1 MKITLLLFLLFLPA
15 FFAASELSFLLIR
28 PSKVL
33 RLIEEKKKGAFSIL
47 KIQKRFRSSLIA
59 SQFGVTISLIAIG
72 WLSNNLANDYWKSN
86 ILSNRFYDLLLF
98 LFVVLIVTLVSG
110 LIPKALVINNPE
122 SAALRLTSI
131 FDAVRKA
138 MNPIVKTIE
147 FFASACLGLFNL
159 NNKWDSLNSGLS
171 AGELETLIETNNVTG
186 LKPDEK
192 NILEG
197 VFALKDTQVKEVM
210 IPRSEMVTLPKNI
223 TFSELMKQV
232 DKTRHARFFVI
243 GESLDDVLGVL
254 DLRYLAK
261 PISKGEMEA
270 DTLLEPFLLPVT
282 KIIETCSLAEIFP
295 IVRDY
300 NPFLLVVDEHGG
312 TAGLV
317 TYSDFLGWLLGGHIE
332 EWGGEELVE
341 IAPNTYLVDAS
352 INIEL
357 LAEKLGLKL
366 PEDYEYSTLGGFL
379 MSLFKKL
386 PEKGASVD
394 FDNFRFVVQTI
405 EEPNRIGKVKII
417 KKTGNGKGKNL
428 RTDQP

>member
-1 MKITLLLFLLFLPA
+1 MKITLLFLLLIFPA

-33 RLIEEKKKGAFSIL
+33 RLIEEKRKGAFSIL

-59 SQFGVTISLIAIG
+59 SQFGVTISLIAVG
-72 WLSNNLANDYWKSN
+72 WLSKGLANEFWNVNKF
-86 ILSNRFYDLLLF
+86 SNRIYDLLLF
-98 LFVVLIVTLVSG
+98 LFIVLIVTLISG

-122 SAALRLTSI
+122 SAALRLTTI
-131 FDAVRKA
+131 FDAVRKG
-138 MNPIVKTIE
+138 MQPIVSVIE
-147 FFASACLGLFNL
+147 FFASACLRLFNL
-159 NNKWDSLNSGLS
+159 NNKWDSLNSVLS
-171 AGELETLIETNNVTG
+171 AGELETLIETDNVTG

-223 TFSELMKQV
+223 TFAELMKQV

-261 PISKGEMEA
+261 PISKSEMGA
-270 DTLLEPFLLPVT
+270 NTLLEPFLLPVT
-282 KIIETCSLAEIFP
+282 KVIETCSLAEILP

-312 TAGLV
+312 TEGLITAADLTGEIV
-317 TYSDFLGWLLGGHIE
+317 GEEMLNSRVYSDMKMLDNFSKKWSIAGKAEIIE
-332 EWGGEELVE
+332 
-341 IAPNTYLVDAS
+341 
-352 INIEL
+352 INK
-357 LAEKLGLKL
+357 KLGCFL
-366 PEDYEYSTLGGFL
+366 PEGADYHTLAGFL
-379 MSLFKKL
+379 LEKFQMVPKIGDSLDFKNVKFEIISMSGPKI
-386 PEKGASVD
+386 D
-394 FDNFRFVVQTI
+394 R
-405 EEPNRIGKVKII
+405 VKIFLP
-417 KKTGNGKGKNL
+417 KS
-428 RTDQP
+428 

>member
-1 MKITLLLFLLFLPA
+1 MKITLLFLLLIFPA

-33 RLIEEKKKGAFSIL
+33 RLIEEKRKGAFSIL

-59 SQFGVTISLIAIG
+59 SQFGVTISLIAVG
-72 WLSNNLANDYWKSN
+72 WLSKGLANDFWN
-86 ILSNRFYDLLLF
+86 INKFSNRIYDLLLF
-98 LFVVLIVTLVSG
+98 LLIVLVVTLISG

-122 SAALRLTSI
+122 SAALRLTTI
-131 FDAVRKA
+131 FDAVRKG
-138 MNPIVKTIE
+138 MQPIVSVIE
-147 FFASACLGLFNL
+147 FFASACLRLFNL
-159 NNKWDSLNSGLS
+159 NNKWDSLNSVLS
-171 AGELETLIETNNVTG
+171 AGELETLIETDNVTG

-223 TFSELMKQV
+223 TFAELMKQV

-261 PISKGEMEA
+261 PISKSEMGA
-270 DTLLEPFLLPVT
+270 NTLLEPFLLPVT
-282 KIIETCSLAEIFP
+282 KVIETCSLAEILP

-312 TAGLV
+312 TEGLITAADLTGEIV
-317 TYSDFLGWLLGGHIE
+317 GEEMLNSRVYSDMKMLDNFSKKWSIAGKAEIIE
-332 EWGGEELVE
+332 
-341 IAPNTYLVDAS
+341 
-352 INIEL
+352 INK
-357 LAEKLGLKL
+357 KLGCFL
-366 PEDYEYSTLGGFL
+366 PEGADYHTLAGFL
-379 MSLFKKL
+379 LEKFQMVPKIGDSLDFKNVKFEIISMSGPKI
-386 PEKGASVD
+386 D
-394 FDNFRFVVQTI
+394 R
-405 EEPNRIGKVKII
+405 VKIFLP
-417 KKTGNGKGKNL
+417 KS
-428 RTDQP
+428 

>member
-1 MKITLLLFLLFLPA
+1 MKITLLFLLLVFPA

-33 RLIEEKKKGAFSIL
+33 RLIEEKRKGAFSIL

-72 WLSNNLANDYWKSN
+72 WLSKGLANDVWNENKF
-86 ILSNRFYDLLLF
+86 SNRIYDLLLF
-98 LFVVLIVTLVSG
+98 LLIVLTVTLISG

-122 SAALRLTSI
+122 SAALRLTTI
-131 FDAVRKA
+131 FDAVRKG
-138 MNPIVKTIE
+138 MRPIVSTIE
-147 FFASACLGLFNL
+147 FFASACLRLFNL
-159 NNKWDSLNSGLS
+159 NNKWDSLNSVLS
-171 AGELETLIETNNVTG
+171 AGELETLIETDNVTG

-223 TFSELMKQV
+223 TFAELMKQV

-261 PISKGEMEA
+261 PISKSEMA
-270 DTLLEPFLLPVT
+270 ANTLLEPFLLPVT
-282 KIIETCSLAEIFP
+282 KVIETCLLAEILP
-295 IVRDY
+295 LVRDY

-312 TAGLV
+312 TEGLITAADLTGEIV
-317 TYSDFLGWLLGGHIE
+317 GEEMLNSRIYSDMKMLDNFSKKWSIAGKAEIIE
-332 EWGGEELVE
+332 
-341 IAPNTYLVDAS
+341 
-352 INIEL
+352 INK
-357 LAEKLGLKL
+357 KLGCFL
-366 PEDYEYSTLGGFL
+366 PEGSDYHTLAGFL
-379 MSLFKKL
+379 LERFQMVPKIGDSLEFKNIKFEIISMSGPKI
-386 PEKGASVD
+386 D
-394 FDNFRFVVQTI
+394 R
-405 EEPNRIGKVKII
+405 VKIFLPKI
-417 KKTGNGKGKNL
+417 
-428 RTDQP
+428 

>member
-1 MKITLLLFLLFLPA
+1 MKITFLLFLLFLPA

-33 RLIEEKKKGAFSIL
+33 RLIEEKKKGALSIL

-59 SQFGVTISLIAIG
+59 SQLGVTISLVAIG
-72 WLSNNLANDYWKSN
+72 WLGNSIASNYWREN
-86 ILSNRFYDLLLF
+86 ILPNRFFDLLFF
-98 LFVVLIVTLVSG
+98 LLIVVVVTLVSG

-122 SAALRLTSI
+122 SAALRLTTI

-138 MNPIVKTIE
+138 MKPIITIIE

-171 AGELETLIETNNVTG
+171 AGELETLIETNSVTG
-186 LKPDEK
+186 LRPDEK

-210 IPRSEMVTLPKNI
+210 IPRSEMVTLSKNI

-232 DKTRHARFFVI
+232 HKTRHARFFVI

-261 PISKGEMEA
+261 AISKSEMKA
-270 DTLLEPFLLPVT
+270 NTLLEPFLLPVT
-282 KIIETCSLAEIFP
+282 KVIETCSLAEIFP
-295 IVRDY
+295 IVRNY

-312 TAGLV
+312 TEGLITAADLNGEIV
-317 TYSDFLGWLLGGHIE
+317 GEEMLNSRIYSDMKMLDNFSKKWSIAGKAEIIE
-332 EWGGEELVE
+332 
-341 IAPNTYLVDAS
+341 
-352 INIEL
+352 INK
-357 LAEKLGLKL
+357 KLGCFI
-366 PEDYEYSTLGGFL
+366 PEGADYHTLAGFL
-379 MSLFKKL
+379 LEKFQMVPKIGDVLDYNNIKFEIISMSGPKI
-386 PEKGASVD
+386 D
-394 FDNFRFVVQTI
+394 R
-405 EEPNRIGKVKII
+405 VKII
-417 KKTGNGKGKNL
+417 LPKS
-428 RTDQP
+428 

>member
-1 MKITLLLFLLFLPA
+1 MKITLLFLLLIFPA

-33 RLIEEKKKGAFSIL
+33 RLIEEKRKGAFSIL

-59 SQFGVTISLIAIG
+59 SQFGVTISLIAVG
-72 WLSNNLANDYWKSN
+72 WLSKGLANDFWNVNKF
-86 ILSNRFYDLLLF
+86 SNRIYDLLLF
-98 LFVVLIVTLVSG
+98 LFIVLIVTLISG

-122 SAALRLTSI
+122 SAALRLTTI
-131 FDAVRKA
+131 FDAVRKG
-138 MNPIVKTIE
+138 MQPIVSVIE
-147 FFASACLGLFNL
+147 FFASACLRLFNL
-159 NNKWDSLNSGLS
+159 NNKWDSLNSVLS
-171 AGELETLIETNNVTG
+171 AGELETLIETDNVTG

-223 TFSELMKQV
+223 TFAELMKQV

-261 PISKGEMEA
+261 PISKSEMGA
-270 DTLLEPFLLPVT
+270 NTLLEPFLLPVT
-282 KIIETCSLAEIFP
+282 KVIETCSLAEILP

-312 TAGLV
+312 TEGLITAADLTGEIV
-317 TYSDFLGWLLGGHIE
+317 GEEMLNSRVYSDMKMLDNFSKKWSIAGKAEIIE
-332 EWGGEELVE
+332 
-341 IAPNTYLVDAS
+341 
-352 INIEL
+352 INK
-357 LAEKLGLKL
+357 KLGCFL
-366 PEDYEYSTLGGFL
+366 PEGADYHTLAGFL
-379 MSLFKKL
+379 LEKFQMVPKIGDSLEFKNIKFEIISMSGPKI
-386 PEKGASVD
+386 D
-394 FDNFRFVVQTI
+394 R
-405 EEPNRIGKVKII
+405 VKIYLP
-417 KKTGNGKGKNL
+417 KS
-428 RTDQP
+428 

>member
-1 MKITLLLFLLFLPA
+1 MKITLLFLLLIFPA

-33 RLIEEKKKGAFSIL
+33 RLIEEKRKGAFSIL

-59 SQFGVTISLIAIG
+59 SQFGVTISLIAVG
-72 WLSNNLANDYWKSN
+72 WLSKGLANDFWNVNKF
-86 ILSNRFYDLLLF
+86 SNRIYDLLLF
-98 LFVVLIVTLVSG
+98 LFIVLIVTLISG

-122 SAALRLTSI
+122 SAALRLTTI
-131 FDAVRKA
+131 FDAVRKG
-138 MNPIVKTIE
+138 MQPIVSVIE
-147 FFASACLGLFNL
+147 FFASACLRLFNL
-159 NNKWDSLNSGLS
+159 NNKWDSLNSVLS
-171 AGELETLIETNNVTG
+171 AGELETLIETDNVTG

-223 TFSELMKQV
+223 TFAELMKQV

-261 PISKGEMEA
+261 PISKSEMGA
-270 DTLLEPFLLPVT
+270 NTLLEPFLLPVT
-282 KIIETCSLAEIFP
+282 KVIETCSLAEILP

-312 TAGLV
+312 TEGLITAADLTGEIV
-317 TYSDFLGWLLGGHIE
+317 GEEMLNSRVYSDMKMLDNFSKKWSIAGKAEIIE
-332 EWGGEELVE
+332 
-341 IAPNTYLVDAS
+341 
-352 INIEL
+352 INK
-357 LAEKLGLKL
+357 KLGCFL
-366 PEDYEYSTLGGFL
+366 PEGADYHTLAGFL
-379 MSLFKKL
+379 LEKFQMVPKIGDSLEFKNIKFEIISMSGPKI
-386 PEKGASVD
+386 D
-394 FDNFRFVVQTI
+394 R
-405 EEPNRIGKVKII
+405 VKII
-417 KKTGNGKGKNL
+417 
-428 RTDQP
+428 

>member
-1 MKITLLLFLLFLPA
+1 MKITLLLLLLIFPA

-33 RLIEEKKKGAFSIL
+33 RLIEEKRKGAFSIL

-59 SQFGVTISLIAIG
+59 SQFGVTISLIAVG
-72 WLSNNLANDYWKSN
+72 WISKGLANEFWNLNK
-86 ILSNRFYDLLLF
+86 LSNRIYDLLLF
-98 LFVVLIVTLVSG
+98 LFIVLIVTLISG

-122 SAALRLTSI
+122 SAALRLTTI
-131 FDAVRKA
+131 FDAVRKG
-138 MNPIVKTIE
+138 MQPIVSVIE
-147 FFASACLGLFNL
+147 FFASACLRLFNL
-159 NNKWDSLNSGLS
+159 NNKWDSLNSVLS
-171 AGELETLIETNNVTG
+171 AGELETLIETDNVTG

-223 TFSELMKQV
+223 TFAELMKEV

-261 PISKGEMEA
+261 PISKSEMEA
-270 DTLLEPFLLPVT
+270 NTLLEPFLLPLT
-282 KIIETCSLAEIFP
+282 KVIETCSLAEILP

-312 TAGLV
+312 TEGLITAADLTGEIV
-317 TYSDFLGWLLGGHIE
+317 GEEMLNSRVYSDMKMLDNFSKKWSIAGKAEIIE
-332 EWGGEELVE
+332 
-341 IAPNTYLVDAS
+341 
-352 INIEL
+352 INK
-357 LAEKLGLKL
+357 KLGCFI
-366 PEDYEYSTLGGFL
+366 PEGADYHTLAGFL
-379 MSLFKKL
+379 LEKFQMVPKIGDSLDFKNIKFEIISMSGPKI
-386 PEKGASVD
+386 D
-394 FDNFRFVVQTI
+394 R
-405 EEPNRIGKVKII
+405 VKIFLP
-417 KKTGNGKGKNL
+417 KS
-428 RTDQP
+428 

>member
-1 MKITLLLFLLFLPA
+1 MKITLLLLLLIFPA

-33 RLIEEKKKGAFSIL
+33 RLIEEKRKGAFSIL

-59 SQFGVTISLIAIG
+59 SQFGVTISLIAVG
-72 WLSNNLANDYWKSN
+72 WLSKGLANEFWNLNKF
-86 ILSNRFYDLLLF
+86 SNRIYDLLLF
-98 LFVVLIVTLVSG
+98 LFIVLVVTLISG

-122 SAALRLTSI
+122 SAALRLTTI
-131 FDAVRKA
+131 FDAVRKG
-138 MNPIVKTIE
+138 MKPIVSVIE
-147 FFASACLGLFNL
+147 FFASACLRLFNL
-159 NNKWDSLNSGLS
+159 NNKWDSLNSVLS
-171 AGELETLIETNNVTG
+171 AGELETLIETDNVTG

-223 TFSELMKQV
+223 TFAELMKQV

-261 PISKGEMEA
+261 PISKSEMGA
-270 DTLLEPFLLPVT
+270 NTLLEPFLLPVT
-282 KIIETCSLAEIFP
+282 KVIETCSLAEILP

-312 TAGLV
+312 TEGLITAADLTGEIV
-317 TYSDFLGWLLGGHIE
+317 GEEMLNTRVYSDMKMLDNFSKKWSIAGKAEIIE
-332 EWGGEELVE
+332 
-341 IAPNTYLVDAS
+341 
-352 INIEL
+352 INK
-357 LAEKLGLKL
+357 KLGCFL
-366 PEDYEYSTLGGFL
+366 PEGADYHTLAGFL
-379 MSLFKKL
+379 LEKFQMVPKIGDSLEFKNIKFEIISMSGPKI
-386 PEKGASVD
+386 D
-394 FDNFRFVVQTI
+394 R
-405 EEPNRIGKVKII
+405 VKIFLP
-417 KKTGNGKGKNL
+417 KS
-428 RTDQP
+428 

>member
-1 MKITLLLFLLFLPA
+1 MKITLLLLLLIFPA

-33 RLIEEKKKGAFSIL
+33 RLIEEKRKGAFSIL

-59 SQFGVTISLIAIG
+59 SQFGVTISLIAVG
-72 WLSNNLANDYWKSN
+72 WISKGLANEFWNLNK
-86 ILSNRFYDLLLF
+86 LSNRIYDLLFF
-98 LFVVLIVTLVSG
+98 LFIVLIVTLISG

-122 SAALRLTSI
+122 SAALRLTTI
-131 FDAVRKA
+131 FDAVRKG
-138 MNPIVKTIE
+138 MQPIVSVIE
-147 FFASACLGLFNL
+147 FFASACLRLFNL
-159 NNKWDSLNSGLS
+159 NNKWDSLNSVLS
-171 AGELETLIETNNVTG
+171 AGELETLIETDNVTG

-223 TFSELMKQV
+223 TFAELMKEV

-261 PISKGEMEA
+261 PISKSEMEA
-270 DTLLEPFLLPVT
+270 NTLLEPFLLPVT
-282 KIIETCSLAEIFP
+282 KVIETCSLAEILP

-312 TAGLV
+312 TEGLITAADLTGEIV
-317 TYSDFLGWLLGGHIE
+317 GEEMLNSRVYSDMKMLDNFSKKWSIAGKAEIIE
-332 EWGGEELVE
+332 
-341 IAPNTYLVDAS
+341 
-352 INIEL
+352 INK
-357 LAEKLGLKL
+357 KLGCFI
-366 PEDYEYSTLGGFL
+366 PEGADYHTLAGFL
-379 MSLFKKL
+379 LEKFQMVPKIGDSLDFKNIKFEIISMSGPKI
-386 PEKGASVD
+386 D
-394 FDNFRFVVQTI
+394 R
-405 EEPNRIGKVKII
+405 VKIFLP
-417 KKTGNGKGKNL
+417 KS
-428 RTDQP
+428 

>member
-1 MKITLLLFLLFLPA
+1 MKITLLLLLLIFPA

-33 RLIEEKKKGAFSIL
+33 RLIEEKRKGAFSIL

-59 SQFGVTISLIAIG
+59 SQFGVTISLIAVG
-72 WLSNNLANDYWKSN
+72 WLSKGLANEFWNLNKF
-86 ILSNRFYDLLLF
+86 SNRIYDLLLF
-98 LFVVLIVTLVSG
+98 LFIVLIVTLISG

-122 SAALRLTSI
+122 SAALRLTTI
-131 FDAVRKA
+131 FDAVRKG
-138 MNPIVKTIE
+138 MQPIVSVIE
-147 FFASACLGLFNL
+147 FFASACLRLFNS
-159 NNKWDSLNSGLS
+159 NNKWDSLNSVLS
-171 AGELETLIETNNVTG
+171 AAELETLIETDNVTG

-223 TFSELMKQV
+223 TFAELMKQV

-261 PISKGEMEA
+261 PISKSEMEA
-270 DTLLEPFLLPVT
+270 NTLLEPFLLPVT
-282 KIIETCSLAEIFP
+282 KVIETCLLAEILP

-312 TAGLV
+312 TEGLITAADLTGEIV
-317 TYSDFLGWLLGGHIE
+317 GEEMLNGRVYSDMKMLDNFSKKWSIVGKAEIIE
-332 EWGGEELVE
+332 
-341 IAPNTYLVDAS
+341 
-352 INIEL
+352 INK
-357 LAEKLGLKL
+357 KLGCFI
-366 PEDYEYSTLGGFL
+366 PEGVDYHTLAGFL
-379 MSLFKKL
+379 LEKFQMVPKIGDSLDFKNIKFEIISMSGPKI
-386 PEKGASVD
+386 D
-394 FDNFRFVVQTI
+394 R
-405 EEPNRIGKVKII
+405 VKIFLP
-417 KKTGNGKGKNL
+417 KS
-428 RTDQP
+428 

>member
-1 MKITLLLFLLFLPA
+1 MKITFLLLLLIFPA

-33 RLIEEKKKGAFSIL
+33 RLIEEKRKGAFSIL

-72 WLSNNLANDYWKSN
+72 WVSHGLANDYWGN
-86 ILSNRFYDLLLF
+86 MLFTNRLYNLLLF
-98 LFVVLIVTLVSG
+98 LFVVLVVTLVSG

-122 SAALRLTSI
+122 SAALRLTTI
-131 FDAVRKA
+131 FDAVRKG
-138 MNPIVKTIE
+138 MQPIISIIE
-147 FFASACLGLFNL
+147 FFASACLRLFNL

-171 AGELETLIETNNVTG
+171 ASELETLIETDNVTG

-223 TFSELMKQV
+223 TFAELMKQV

-261 PISKGEMEA
+261 PISKSEMEA
-270 DTLLEPFLLPVT
+270 NTLLEPFLLPVT
-282 KIIETCSLAEIFP
+282 KVIETCSLAEILP
-295 IVRDY
+295 LVRDY

-312 TAGLV
+312 TEGLITAADLTGEIV
-317 TYSDFLGWLLGGHIE
+317 GEEMQNSRIYSDMKMLDNFSMKWSIAGKAEIIE
-332 EWGGEELVE
+332 
-341 IAPNTYLVDAS
+341 
-352 INIEL
+352 INKKLRCFIPEGSDYHT
-357 LAEKLGLKL
+357 LA
-366 PEDYEYSTLGGFL
+366 GFL
-379 MSLFKKL
+379 LEKFQMVPKIGDSLDFKNIKFEIISMSGPKI
-386 PEKGASVD
+386 D
-394 FDNFRFVVQTI
+394 R
-405 EEPNRIGKVKII
+405 VKIFLP
-417 KKTGNGKGKNL
+417 KS
-428 RTDQP
+428 

>member
-1 MKITLLLFLLFLPA
+1 MKITLLFLLLIFPA

-33 RLIEEKKKGAFSIL
+33 RLIEEKRKGAFSIL

-59 SQFGVTISLIAIG
+59 SQFGVTISLIAVG
-72 WLSNNLANDYWKSN
+72 WLSKGLANEFWNLNKF
-86 ILSNRFYDLLLF
+86 SNRIYDLLLF
-98 LFVVLIVTLVSG
+98 LFIVLIVTLISG

-122 SAALRLTSI
+122 SAALRLTTI
-131 FDAVRKA
+131 FDAVRKG
-138 MNPIVKTIE
+138 MQPIVSVIE
-147 FFASACLGLFNL
+147 FFASACLRLFNL
-159 NNKWDSLNSGLS
+159 NNKWDSLNSVLS
-171 AGELETLIETNNVTG
+171 AGELETLIETDNVTG

-223 TFSELMKQV
+223 TFAELMKQV

-261 PISKGEMEA
+261 PISKSEMGA
-270 DTLLEPFLLPVT
+270 NTLLEPFLLPVT
-282 KIIETCSLAEIFP
+282 KVIETCSLAEILP

-312 TAGLV
+312 TEGLITAADLTGEIV
-317 TYSDFLGWLLGGHIE
+317 GEEMLNSRVYSDMKMLDNFSKKWSIAGKAEIIE
-332 EWGGEELVE
+332 
-341 IAPNTYLVDAS
+341 
-352 INIEL
+352 INK
-357 LAEKLGLKL
+357 KLGCFL
-366 PEDYEYSTLGGFL
+366 PEGADYHTLAGFL
-379 MSLFKKL
+379 LEKFQMVPKIGDSLDFKNIKFEIISMSGPKI
-386 PEKGASVD
+386 D
-394 FDNFRFVVQTI
+394 R
-405 EEPNRIGKVKII
+405 VKIFLP
-417 KKTGNGKGKNL
+417 KSQN
-428 RTDQP
+428 

>member
-1 MKITLLLFLLFLPA
+1 MKITLLFLLLIFPA

-33 RLIEEKKKGAFSIL
+33 RLIEEKRKGAFSIL

-72 WLSNNLANDYWKSN
+72 WLSKGLANEFWNLNKF
-86 ILSNRFYDLLLF
+86 SNRIYDLLLF
-98 LFVVLIVTLVSG
+98 LFIVLIVTLISG

-122 SAALRLTSI
+122 SAALRLTTI
-131 FDAVRKA
+131 FDAVRKG
-138 MNPIVKTIE
+138 MQPIVSVIE
-147 FFASACLGLFNL
+147 FFASACLRLFNL
-159 NNKWDSLNSGLS
+159 NNKWDSLNSVLS
-171 AGELETLIETNNVTG
+171 AGELETLIETDNVTG

-223 TFSELMKQV
+223 TFAELMKQV

-261 PISKGEMEA
+261 PISKSEMGA
-270 DTLLEPFLLPVT
+270 NTLLEPFLLPVT
-282 KIIETCSLAEIFP
+282 KVIETCSLAEILP

-312 TAGLV
+312 TEGLITAADLTGEIV
-317 TYSDFLGWLLGGHIE
+317 GEEMLNSRVYSDMKMLDNFSKKWSIAGKAEIIE
-332 EWGGEELVE
+332 
-341 IAPNTYLVDAS
+341 
-352 INIEL
+352 INK
-357 LAEKLGLKL
+357 KLGCFL
-366 PEDYEYSTLGGFL
+366 PEGADYHTLAGFL
-379 MSLFKKL
+379 LEKFQMVPKIGDSLEFKNIKFEIISMSGPKI
-386 PEKGASVD
+386 D
-394 FDNFRFVVQTI
+394 R
-405 EEPNRIGKVKII
+405 VKIFLP
-417 KKTGNGKGKNL
+417 KS
-428 RTDQP
+428 

>member
-1 MKITLLLFLLFLPA
+1 MKITLLFLLLIFPA

-33 RLIEEKKKGAFSIL
+33 RLIEEKRKGAFSIL

-59 SQFGVTISLIAIG
+59 SQFGVTISLIAVG
-72 WLSNNLANDYWKSN
+72 WLSKGLANDFWNVNKF
-86 ILSNRFYDLLLF
+86 SNRIYDLLLF
-98 LFVVLIVTLVSG
+98 LFIVLIVTLISG

-122 SAALRLTSI
+122 SAALRLTTI
-131 FDAVRKA
+131 FDAVRKG
-138 MNPIVKTIE
+138 MQPIVSVIE
-147 FFASACLGLFNL
+147 FFASACLRLFNL
-159 NNKWDSLNSGLS
+159 NNKWDSLNSVLS

-223 TFSELMKQV
+223 TFAELMKQV

-261 PISKGEMEA
+261 PISKSEMGA
-270 DTLLEPFLLPVT
+270 NTLLEPFLLPVT
-282 KIIETCSLAEIFP
+282 KVIETCSLAEILP

-312 TAGLV
+312 TEGLITAADLTGEIV
-317 TYSDFLGWLLGGHIE
+317 GEEMLNSRVYSDMKMLDNFSQKWSIAGKAEIIE
-332 EWGGEELVE
+332 
-341 IAPNTYLVDAS
+341 
-352 INIEL
+352 INK
-357 LAEKLGLKL
+357 KLGCFL
-366 PEDYEYSTLGGFL
+366 PEGADYHTLAGFL
-379 MSLFKKL
+379 LEKFQMVPKIGDSLEFKNIKFEIISMSGPKI
-386 PEKGASVD
+386 D
-394 FDNFRFVVQTI
+394 R
-405 EEPNRIGKVKII
+405 VKIFLP
-417 KKTGNGKGKNL
+417 KS
-428 RTDQP
+428 

>member
-1 MKITLLLFLLFLPA
+1 MKITLLFLLLIFPA

-33 RLIEEKKKGAFSIL
+33 RLIEEKRKGAFSIL

-59 SQFGVTISLIAIG
+59 SQFGVTISLIAVG
-72 WLSNNLANDYWKSN
+72 WLSKGLANDFWNVNKF
-86 ILSNRFYDLLLF
+86 SNRIYDLLLF
-98 LFVVLIVTLVSG
+98 LFIVLIVTLISG

-122 SAALRLTSI
+122 SAALRLTTI
-131 FDAVRKA
+131 FDAVRKG
-138 MNPIVKTIE
+138 MQPIVSVIE
-147 FFASACLGLFNL
+147 FFASACLRLFNL
-159 NNKWDSLNSGLS
+159 NNKWDSLNSVLS
-171 AGELETLIETNNVTG
+171 AGELETLIETDNVTG

-223 TFSELMKQV
+223 TFAELMKQV

-261 PISKGEMEA
+261 PISKSEMGA
-270 DTLLEPFLLPVT
+270 NTLLEPFLLPVT
-282 KIIETCSLAEIFP
+282 KVIETCSLAEILP

-312 TAGLV
+312 TEGLITAADLTGEIV
-317 TYSDFLGWLLGGHIE
+317 GEEMLNSRLYSDMKMLDNFSKKWSIAGKAEIIE
-332 EWGGEELVE
+332 
-341 IAPNTYLVDAS
+341 
-352 INIEL
+352 INK
-357 LAEKLGLKL
+357 KLGCFL
-366 PEDYEYSTLGGFL
+366 PEGADYHTLAGFL
-379 MSLFKKL
+379 LEKFQMVPKIGDSLEFKNIKFEIISMSGPKI
-386 PEKGASVD
+386 D
-394 FDNFRFVVQTI
+394 R
-405 EEPNRIGKVKII
+405 VKIFLP
-417 KKTGNGKGKNL
+417 KS
-428 RTDQP
+428 